1 MIFSTEIVKKS
12 NNYMSEQNTV
22 GLQCMVLYNN
32 SRAEEM
38 CRKYAGKVFLVK
50 TEDKML
56 LQTIRILYSNNKYIV
71 HFSKFSMSLSEYNYK
86 YPINFPQTN
95 DNDSTHKND
104 TNTLSCHMIDAS
116 FWTSSSY

>member
-12 NNYMSEQNTV
+12 DNYMSEQNTV

-56 LQTIRILYSNNKYIV
+56 LQTIRMLCSNHKYIV
-71 HFSKFSMSLSEYNYK
+71 HFSKFSMSLSE
-86 YPINFPQTN
+86 
-95 DNDSTHKND
+95 
-104 TNTLSCHMIDAS
+104 
-116 FWTSSSY
+116 